1 MPTPYNEAAARFLSA
16 TVLRNEYIPHKP
28 AQKQAQFCLSLA
40 PELLYGGAA
49 GGGKSDALLMA
60 ALQFVSVPGYAALL
74 LRRSYRDLA
83 LPGAIMD
90 RAAEWLRNTKA
101 RWLPLEYRWVFPSGA
116 SLTFGYLQND
126 NDKYRYQ
133 SAEFQYVGFDETTQ
147 FELPQYLYLFSRL
160 RRGVGMTVPLRMR
173 CASNPG
179 GVGHAWVK
187 ERFITPKRFIP
198 ATLADNPFIDQESYI
213 ASLNRLDMITRAQ
226 LLNGDWDVSPEGA
239 LFRREWFQIVDDY
252 PHVPGVRYWDLA
264 ATPEKAGK
272 DPDYTSGCHMIAKD
286 GQVWITDMVHERV
299 SPLNVER
306 LVRQKAEGDQD
317 TVWMEQEPGSSGVNT
332 IDHYRRTV
340 LAGFDFRPDRKTG
353 SKIERA
359 RPLSASAEAGNVF
372 LVRGA
377 WNEPFLDE
385 LTAFPQGDHDDQVDA
400 ASGAFAHVFRRFL
413 CA

>member
-1 MPTPYNEAAARFLSA
+1 
-16 TVLRNEYIPHKP
+16 
-28 AQKQAQFCLSLA
+28 
-40 PELLYGGAA
+40 
-49 GGGKSDALLMA
+49 MA

-272 DPDYTSGCHMIAKD
+272 DPDYTSGCHMVAKD